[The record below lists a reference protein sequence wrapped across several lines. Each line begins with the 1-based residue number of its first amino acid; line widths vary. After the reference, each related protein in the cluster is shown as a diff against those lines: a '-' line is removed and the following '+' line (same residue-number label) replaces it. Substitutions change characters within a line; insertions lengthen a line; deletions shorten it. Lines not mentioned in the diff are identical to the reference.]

1 MGNSLLV
8 TGNSLLVFT
17 TPPCGH
23 PSNGGELNTYH
34 CGLNSP
40 LWRGT
45 YSATGRKPSS
55 PMRRGAGISGP
66 TKMIIFVGDRP
77 AGRSSR
83 RQHTNAHRPGGRN
96 TSNKLQVTSNRDD
109 NGDKVSKSRTLLPP
123 RASPTPPMEGNLFR
137 NVNRTNAHRPR
148 APRKQSLRGW
158 NLGGGWGITSYQ
170 LRVTSN

>member
-66 TKMIIFVGDRP
+66 AKMIIFVGDRP
-77 AGRSSR
+77 AGWFIA
-83 RQHTNAHRPGGRN
+83 TGNTPMPTAPGGRN

-123 RASPTPPMEGNLFR
+123 RASPTPPLEGNLFR

-148 APRKQSLRGW
+148 RGVSCFARR
-158 NLGGGWGITSYQ
+158 GVGHHE
-170 LRVTSN
+170 